1 MMKASLTLQEHHY
14 ELLKELLQHDDGTEG
29 AAYLLCGNSFIT
41 SDPWDRQE
49 HHKFISYTIEK
60 VPDED
65 IVSQSQL
72 HITWK
77 TDSFVKTLKQA
88 KIRGLTV
95 AIVHSHKDLLAFSEQ
110 DDLNEPDLVDL
121 AKNRNGLD
129 TNLLS
134 LILMPSGEIIGRLWV
149 SRNKNIPLIL
159 IRIVG
164 NAIRLHYPDRG
175 KGIPSSILQRQ
186 ALAFGESLNQ
196 DLSLLRVG
204 IVGCGGTGSAVAM
217 LLGRL
222 GVGHIALFDKDVVE
236 ESNLNRLHGAF
247 RDDVKQ
253 KLPKVQAIAR
263 SLLGLDVEVQTFQE
277 WINED
282 ICHEALKSCDI
293 IFGCTDDHSGRLLLN
308 RFAYYYATPVIDLG
322 LALEVANDV
331 GSLRFAC
338 ADGRVTVLMPKHSC
352 LLCHGV
358 IDPVQARDENLKRI
372 DPDEFER
379 RKKEA
384 YVLGE
389 GNPSPAVV
397 TFTTS
402 VAIMAIE
409 EFLHRLQGWRGENN
423 AIANR
428 VRKFTLTTDRNQGAT
443 YNPNCPICV
452 NQDIWGLGDRDLFLE
467 VL

>member
-1 MMKASLTLQEHHY
+1 MKASLTLQEDHY
-14 ELLKELLQHDDGTEG
+14 DLLQMLLQHDDRTEG
-29 AAYLLCGNSFIT
+29 AAYLLCGKSFIA

-49 HHKFISYTIEK
+49 HHKFMSYAVEK

-65 IVSQSQL
+65 IVSRSQL
-72 HITWK
+72 HITWR
-77 TDSFVKTLKQA
+77 TDSFVRVLKQA
-88 KIRGLTV
+88 KLKDLTV
-95 AIVHSHKDLLAFSEQ
+95 AIVHSHKDLFAFSEQ
-110 DDLNEPDLVDL
+110 DDLNEPDLVEI
-121 AKNRNGLD
+121 ANHRNGLD
-129 TNLLS
+129 ASLLS

-149 SRNKNIPLIL
+149 SQSESIQLDL
-159 IRIVG
+159 IRVVG
-164 NAIRLHYPDRG
+164 NSIRLHYQDRG
-175 KGIPSSILQRQ
+175 KGIPSSVLQRQ
-186 ALAFGESLNQ
+186 ALAFGEALNQ
-196 DLSLLRVG
+196 DLSLLRIG

-222 GVGHIALFDKDVVE
+222 GIGYIALFDKDTVE

-247 RDDVKQ
+247 PDDVKQ
-253 KLPKVQAIAR
+253 NLPKVKAIAR
-263 SLLGLDVEVQTFQE
+263 SLSGLDVKVQTFQA

-282 ICHEALKSCDI
+282 SCQEGLKSCDI

-308 RFAYYYATPVIDLG
+308 RFAYYYATPIFDLG
-322 LALEVANDV
+322 LALEVSNV
-331 GSLRFAC
+331 EPLRFSC

-358 IDPVQARDENLKRI
+358 IDPIQARDEDLKRT

-379 RKKEA
+379 RKEEA

-428 VRKFTLTTDRNQGAT
+428 VRKFTLTTDRKQGAT

-452 NQDIWGLGDRDLFLE
+452 SRDVWGLGDREPFLE
-467 VL
+467 VA